1 MIGPKSGP
9 KSGPVPGSSYRDGV
23 EAGLSRSV
31 AAVSVLFALNWAT
44 VPFSGDRPP
53 AGVTAVAIAFVA
65 LSLHLV
71 VRGVRARLNGTDALA
86 ALAVAVVAHPVLVL
100 GGGSPYVVI
109 GQRCMLTVP
118 AVLLATGF
126 LPRAAGRWS
135 WLAALTALAAQLATS
150 WPADGPAAAVEG
162 IWPPLATAVAGAVL
176 APLMRG
182 AGDGADRSQRRA
194 AAARAEAARAAARR
208 EAHRDFQGML
218 HDEVS
223 AALRAV
229 GQPGI
234 AADRVREAARA
245 AAAAIAGARTPP
257 GEADRGGGGG
267 RDGDRGRTELA
278 ALVRSL
284 APPQGIAARIMAGD
298 AVAVPHEVAA
308 ATIGAAREALRN
320 VSDHARART
329 VRVDLKV
336 REQGTGFALCVTDD
350 GTGFVREELRAS
362 SVGVRRSMLRR
373 MEGVGGRAEVRSAP
387 GRGTTVRLEWPAPA
401 DGAQRHPVRVPDGSG
416 RTDEAAAA
424 AAGEAAAGT
433 ARHVPVKVARMN
445 AAIGDVRRPLA
456 AVCLPFLLVMG
467 VIAVIHTRHVPG
479 ALWLTAWYAI
489 LAAITVALLL
499 RARSGIGPAASW
511 AACAFAVGGALGSFL
526 VLPLSGLAD
535 YTSWPVGAVTPLLT
549 LLVIVRPAREAL
561 TAMALE
567 QAGVVAL
574 VLTGPPVAPTFGA
587 VVSLTLPALSAPA
600 LGVFMGL
607 AIGRTVARLGAVTT
621 RAHADRAA
629 ALAEQAVRDAREAL
643 HRRRLA
649 DLGEEILPFLD
660 AIATGRRSPRE
671 PAARDTARLLGYAV
685 RDEIHIPGVL
695 DGPARELLSAAR
707 TAGCVV
713 TIQSDA
719 DDPHPPA
726 LLRLLLTT
734 ALGTGPTPEELV
746 LSVTASADT
755 VDAAL
760 VVLPGD
766 RRRAGALHA
775 AVAGLSAV
783 VEDAAESTWVE
794 ARVRTA

>member
-1 MIGPKSGP
+1 MTGT
-9 KSGPVPGSSYRDGV
+9 SYRGGV

-44 VPFSGDRPP
+44 VPLSGDRPP

-65 LSLHLV
+65 LDIHLV
-71 VRGVRARLNGTDALA
+71 VRGVRVRLNGTDALA
-86 ALAVAVVAHPVLVL
+86 ALAFAVVAHPVLVL
-100 GGGSPYVVI
+100 AGGSPYVVI

-126 LPRAAGRWS
+126 LPRTSGRWS
-135 WLAALTALAAQLATS
+135 WLAALAALGAQLGTS

-162 IWPPLATAVAGAVL
+162 IWPPLATAAAGAVL
-176 APLMRG
+176 APLMRA
-182 AGDGADRSQRRA
+182 AGDGADRSERRA
-194 AAARAEAARAAARR
+194 AVARAEAARAAARR

-223 AALRAV
+223 AALRAIA
-229 GQPGI
+229 QPGI
-234 AADRVREAARA
+234 AVDRVREAARGA
-245 AAAAIAGARTPP
+245 SAAIAGARTRL
-257 GEADRGGGGG
+257 GE
-267 RDGDRGRTELA
+267 GDRGRTDLA
-278 ALVRSL
+278 ALVRRL
-284 APPQGIAARIMAGD
+284 DPPRGIEASIVAGE
-298 AVAVPHEVAA
+298 VPTVPYEVAT

-320 VSDHARART
+320 VADHARART
-329 VRVDLKV
+329 VRVDLTA
-336 REQGTGFALCVTDD
+336 REHGTGFLLCVTDD
-350 GTGFVREELRAS
+350 GAGFVREELRAS

-373 MEGVGGRAEVRSAP
+373 MEAVGGRAEVLSTP
-387 GRGTTVRLEWPAPA
+387 GRGTAVHLEWPAPA
-401 DGAQRHPVRVPDGSG
+401 GAERQRVRPPDRSG
-416 RTDEAAAA
+416 RK
-424 AAGEAAAGT
+424 GEQPAGT
-433 ARHVPVKVARMN
+433 ARHVSLKVERMN

-479 ALWLTAWYAI
+479 ALWLTAWYAA
-489 LAAITVALLL
+489 LAMITVGLLL
-499 RARSGIGPAASW
+499 RARNGIGPAAAR
-511 AACAFAVGGALGSFL
+511 AACAFAVAGALGSFL

-535 YTSWPVGAVTPLLT
+535 YTSWPIGAVTPLLT
-549 LLVIVRPAREAL
+549 MLVIVRPVWEAL

-567 QAGVVAL
+567 QAGVVVL
-574 VLTGPPVAPTFGA
+574 VLTGPPIAPTLGGTVA
-587 VVSLTLPALSAPA
+587 MTLPALSAPA

-621 RAHADRAA
+621 RANADRAA
-629 ALAEQAVRDAREAL
+629 ALAGRAVRDAREAL

-649 DLGEEILPFLD
+649 DLGEEILPFLE
-660 AIATGRRSPRE
+660 AVATGHRSPRDPE
-671 PAARDTARLLGYAV
+671 VGDTARLLGYAV

-695 DGPARELLSAAR
+695 DRPARDLLSAAR

-734 ALGTGPTPEELV
+734 ALGTGPTPRELV

-766 RRRAGALHA
+766 RRRAGALHE

>member
-1 MIGPKSGP
+1 MTGT
-9 KSGPVPGSSYRDGV
+9 SYRDGV

-31 AAVSVLFALNWAT
+31 AAVSVLFGLNWAT
-44 VPFSGDRPP
+44 VPLSGDRPP

-65 LSLHLV
+65 LTIHLV
-71 VRGVRARLNGTDALA
+71 VRGVRVRLNGTDALA
-86 ALAVAVVAHPVLVL
+86 ALAFAVVAHPVLVL
-100 GGGSPYVVI
+100 AGGSPYVVI

-118 AVLLATGF
+118 AVLLAAGF
-126 LPRAAGRWS
+126 LPRTAGRWS
-135 WLAALTALAAQLATS
+135 WLAALAALGAQLGTS
-150 WPADGPAAAVEG
+150 WPTDGPAAAVEG
-162 IWPPLATAVAGAVL
+162 IWPPLATGAAGAVL
-176 APLMRG
+176 APLMRA
-182 AGDGADRSQRRA
+182 AGDGADRSERRA

-223 AALRAV
+223 AALRAF

-234 AADRVREAARA
+234 AVDRVREAARG
-245 AAAAIAGARTPP
+245 AAAAIAGARNPL
-257 GEADRGGGGG
+257 GE
-267 RDGDRGRTELA
+267 GDRGRTDLA
-278 ALVRSL
+278 ALVRGL
-284 APPQGIAARIMAGD
+284 APPQGIGASILAG
-298 AVAVPHEVAA
+298 EVATVPYEVA
-308 ATIGAAREALRN
+308 TATIGAAREALRN
-320 VSDHARART
+320 VADHARART
-329 VRVDLKV
+329 VRVDLRV
-336 REQGTGFALCVTDD
+336 REPGPGFVLCVTDD
-350 GTGFVREELRAS
+350 GAGFVTEELSAS

-373 MEGVGGRAEVRSAP
+373 MEAVGGRAEVLSTP
-387 GRGTTVRLEWPAPA
+387 GRGTAVRLEWPAPA
-401 DGAQRHPVRVPDGSG
+401 GAERRRVR
-416 RTDEAAAA
+416 
-424 AAGEAAAGT
+424 
-433 ARHVPVKVARMN
+433 ARDTKVDRMN

-479 ALWLTAWYAI
+479 ALWLTAWYAA
-489 LAAITVALLL
+489 LSVITVALLL
-499 RARSGIGPAASW
+499 RARNGIGPAAAW
-511 AACAFAVGGALGSFL
+511 AACAFAVAGALGSFL

-535 YTSWPVGAVTPLLT
+535 YTSWPIGAVTPLLT

-567 QAGVVAL
+567 QAGVVVL
-574 VLTGPPVAPTFGA
+574 VLTGPPIAPTFGGTVA
-587 VVSLTLPALSAPA
+587 LILPALSAPA

-607 AIGRTVARLGAVTT
+607 AIGRTVARLGGVTT
-621 RAHADRAA
+621 RANADRAA
-629 ALAEQAVRDAREAL
+629 ALAGRAVRDAREAL
-643 HRRRLA
+643 HRGRLA

-660 AIATGRRSPRE
+660 AVATGHRSPRDPE
-671 PAARDTARLLGYAV
+671 VGDTARLLGYAV

-695 DGPARELLSAAR
+695 DRPARDLLIAAR

-734 ALGTGPTPEELV
+734 ALGTGPTPRELV

-766 RRRAGALHA
+766 RRRAGALHE

>member
-1 MIGPKSGP
+1 MTAH
-9 KSGPVPGSSYRDGV
+9 SYRDGV

-31 AAVSVLFALNWAT
+31 AAVSALFALNWAT
-44 VPFSGDRPP
+44 VPLSGGRPP
-53 AGVTAVAIAFVA
+53 PGVTAVAVAFVA
-65 LSLHLV
+65 LCLHLV
-71 VRGVRARLNGTDALA
+71 VRGARVRLNGADALA
-86 ALAVAVVAHPVLVL
+86 ALAVAVVAHPVLL
-100 GGGSPYVVI
+100 LAGGSPYVVI

-126 LPRAAGRWS
+126 LPRTAGRPAC
-135 WLAALTALAAQLATS
+135 LVALAAQLGTS
-150 WPADGPAAAVEG
+150 WPADGPAAAIEG
-162 IWPPLATAVAGAVL
+162 IWPPLATAVAGTVL
-176 APLMRG
+176 GPLMRA
-182 AGDGADRSQRRA
+182 AGDGADRSELRA
-194 AAARAEAARAAARR
+194 ADARAGAARAAARR

-223 AALRAV
+223 AALRAI

-234 AADRVREAARA
+234 AVDRVREAARGA
-245 AAAAIAGARTPP
+245 VAAIAHARTPR
-257 GEADRGGGGG
+257 GEE
-267 RDGDRGRTELA
+267 GRTDLA

-284 APPQGIAARIMAGD
+284 TPPQGLGTSMAAEGVA
-298 AVAVPHEVAA
+298 AVPYEVAT

-320 VSDHARART
+320 VADHARART
-329 VRVDLKV
+329 VRVDLTV
-336 REQGTGFALCVTDD
+336 REDSTGFVLCVTDD

-362 SVGVRRSMLRR
+362 SVGVRRSMMRR
-373 MEGVGGRAEVRSAP
+373 MEAVGGRAEIRSTP
-387 GRGTTVRLEWPAPA
+387 GRGTAVGLEWPAPV
-401 DGAQRHPVRVPDGSG
+401 GPERQGVR
-416 RTDEAAAA
+416 AAASPYARTAKA
-424 AAGEAAAGT
+424 A
-433 ARHVPVKVARMN
+433 RRPVPAKVERMN

-467 VIAVIHTRHVPG
+467 VIAAIHTRHVPG
-479 ALWLTAWYAI
+479 ALWLMAWYAA
-489 LAAITVALLL
+489 LAVITVALLL
-499 RARSGIGPAASW
+499 RARSWIGPVAAW
-511 AACAFAVGGALGSFL
+511 AACAFAVAGALGSFL
-526 VLPLSGLAD
+526 VLPLAGLAD
-535 YTSWPVGAVTPLLT
+535 YTSWPIGAVTPLLT

-567 QAGVVAL
+567 QTGVVLL
-574 VLTGPPVAPTFGA
+574 VLGGPPLAPTLGGTLA
-587 VVSLTLPALSAPA
+587 LTLPALSAPA

-607 AIGRTVARLGAVTT
+607 AIGRTVARLGGVTT
-621 RAHADRAA
+621 RANADRAA
-629 ALAEQAVRDAREAL
+629 ALADEAVRDARDAL

-660 AIATGRRSPRE
+660 ATATGRRSPQDPE
-671 PAARDTARLLGYAV
+671 VRDTARLLGYAV

-695 DGPARELLSAAR
+695 DGPARDLLSAAR

-726 LLRLLLTT
+726 LLRLLLAT
-734 ALGTGPTPEELV
+734 ALGTGPTPRELV

-766 RRRAGALHA
+766 GRRAGALRE

>member
-1 MIGPKSGP
+1 MTGT
-9 KSGPVPGSSYRDGV
+9 SYRDGV

-44 VPFSGDRPP
+44 VPLSADRPP
-53 AGVTAVAIAFVA
+53 PGVTAVAVAFVA

-71 VRGVRARLNGTDALA
+71 VRGVRVRLNGADALA

-100 GGGSPYVVI
+100 AGGSSYVVI

-126 LPRAAGRWS
+126 LPRAAGR
-135 WLAALTALAAQLATS
+135 AACLLALAAQLGTS
-150 WPADGPAAAVEG
+150 WPADGPAAAAEG

-176 APLMRG
+176 GPVMRE
-182 AGDGADRSQRRA
+182 AGDGADRSERRA
-194 AAARAEAARAAARR
+194 AAARAEAARSAARR

-223 AALRAV
+223 AALRAI

-234 AADRVREAARA
+234 AVDRVREAARG
-245 AAAAIAGARTPP
+245 AAAAIAEARTPRA
-257 GEADRGGGGG
+257 EGGHT
-267 RDGDRGRTELA
+267 DLA

-284 APPQGIAARIMAGD
+284 APPAGIGASVLADGVA
-298 AVAVPHEVAA
+298 AVPSEVAT

-320 VSDHARART
+320 VADHARART
-329 VRVDLKV
+329 VRVHLTV
-336 REQGTGFALCVTDD
+336 PEGSRGFVLCVTDD
-350 GTGFVREELRAS
+350 GAGFVTEELRES
-362 SVGVRRSMLRR
+362 SVGVRRSMMRR
-373 MEGVGGRAEVRSAP
+373 MEAVGGRAEIRSTP
-387 GRGTTVRLEWPAPA
+387 GRGTTVRLEWPARA
-401 DGAQRHPVRVPDGSG
+401 GAERQRAGAGAGAEAEAGVAGSAAPLARAVRAP
-416 RTDEAAAA
+416 RP
-424 AAGEAAAGT
+424 
-433 ARHVPVKVARMN
+433 VPVKVERMN

-479 ALWLTAWYAI
+479 GLWLLGWYAA
-489 LAAITVALLL
+489 LAVITVALLL
-499 RARSGIGPAASW
+499 RARSGIGPVAAR
-511 AACAFAVGGALGSFL
+511 AACAFAVAGALGSFL
-526 VLPLSGLAD
+526 VLPLAGLAD
-535 YTSWPVGAVTPLLT
+535 YTSWPIGAVTPLLT

-561 TAMALE
+561 TAMAVE
-567 QAGVVAL
+567 QTGVVLL
-574 VLTGPPVAPTFGA
+574 VLGGPPIAPTLGGTLA
-587 VVSLTLPALSAPA
+587 MALPALSAPS

-607 AIGRTVARLGAVTT
+607 AIGRTVARLGAVTQ
-621 RAHADRAA
+621 RANADRAA
-629 ALAEQAVRDAREAL
+629 ALAGEAVRDAREAL

-660 AIATGRRSPRE
+660 DTATGRRSPQDPE
-671 PAARDTARLLGYAV
+671 VRDTARLLGYAV

-695 DGPARELLSAAR
+695 DRPARDLLSAAR

-734 ALGTGPTPEELV
+734 ALGTGPTPQELV
-746 LSVTASADT
+746 LSVAASADT

-766 RRRAGALHA
+766 RRRAGALRE
-775 AVAGLSAV
+775 AVAGLSAT
-783 VEDAAESTWVE
+783 VEDAEESTWVE

>member
-1 MIGPKSGP
+1 MTGN
-9 KSGPVPGSSYRDGV
+9 SYRAGV

-31 AAVSVLFALNWAT
+31 AAVSALFALNWAT
-44 VPFSGDRPP
+44 VPLSADRPP
-53 AGVTAVAIAFVA
+53 PGVTAVAVTFVA
-65 LSLHLV
+65 LTLHLV
-71 VRGVRARLNGTDALA
+71 VRGVRVRLNGADALA
-86 ALAVAVVAHPVLVL
+86 ALAVAVVAHPVIVL
-100 GGGSPYVVI
+100 AGGSPYVVI

-126 LPRAAGRWS
+126 LPRTAGRCAC
-135 WLAALTALAAQLATS
+135 LVALAAQLGTS
-150 WPADGPAAAVEG
+150 WPADGPAAAAEG
-162 IWPPLATAVAGAVL
+162 IWPPLATAVAGTVL
-176 APLMRG
+176 APLMRA
-182 AGDGADRSQRRA
+182 AGDGADRSERRA
-194 AAARAEAARAAARR
+194 AAARADAARAAARR

-223 AALRAV
+223 AALRAI

-234 AADRVREAARA
+234 AVDRVREAARGA
-245 AAAAIAGARTPP
+245 VAAIAGARTTP
-257 GEADRGGGGG
+257 GEGS
-267 RDGDRGRTELA
+267 RTDVA
-278 ALVRSL
+278 ALIRSL
-284 APPQGIAARIMAGD
+284 TPPQGIGASIVAEGVA
-298 AVAVPHEVAA
+298 AVPYEVAT

-320 VSDHARART
+320 VADHARART
-329 VRVDLKV
+329 VRVDLTV
-336 REQGTGFALCVTDD
+336 REHGTGFVLCVTDD
-350 GTGFVREELRAS
+350 GTGFVREELRGS
-362 SVGVRRSMLRR
+362 SVGVRRSMMRR
-373 MEGVGGRAEVRSAP
+373 MEAVGGRAEVHSTP
-387 GRGTTVRLEWPAPA
+387 GRGTAVRLEWPAPA
-401 DGAQRHPVRVPDGSG
+401 GVERQRVRAPDGPG
-416 RTDEAAAA
+416 RTDEEEAGAG
-424 AAGEAAAGT
+424 GEAAAGAGGEAAGPAYPSART
-433 ARHVPVKVARMN
+433 AKSARPVPAKVERMN

-479 ALWLTAWYAI
+479 ALWLTAWYAV

-499 RARSGIGPAASW
+499 RARSGIGPAAAW
-511 AACAFAVGGALGSFL
+511 AACAFAVAGALGSFL
-526 VLPLSGLAD
+526 VLPLAGLAD

-567 QAGVVAL
+567 QAGVVLL
-574 VLTGPPVAPTFGA
+574 VLTGPPIAPTFGGT
-587 VVSLTLPALSAPA
+587 VVLTLPALSAPA
-600 LGVFMGL
+600 LGVFMGM
-607 AIGRTVARLGAVTT
+607 AIGRTVARLGGVTT
-621 RAHADRAA
+621 RANADRAA
-629 ALAEQAVRDAREAL
+629 ALAGEAVRDARETL

-660 AIATGRRSPRE
+660 ATATGLRSPRDPE
-671 PAARDTARLLGYAV
+671 VRDTARLLGYAV

-695 DGPARELLSAAR
+695 DRPARDLLSAAR

-734 ALGTGPTPEELV
+734 ALGAGPTPRELI

-766 RRRAGALHA
+766 RRRAGALRE

>member
-1 MIGPKSGP
+1 MTGN
-9 KSGPVPGSSYRDGV
+9 SYRDGV
-23 EAGLSRSV
+23 EAGLSRAV

-44 VPFSGDRPP
+44 VPLSGDRPP
-53 AGVTAVAIAFVA
+53 LAVTVVAIAFVA

-71 VRGVRARLNGTDALA
+71 VRGVRVRLNGADALA
-86 ALAVAVVAHPVLVL
+86 ALAFAVVAHPLLVL
-100 GGGSPYVVI
+100 GGGSPYILI

-126 LPRAAGRWS
+126 LPRTARRWS
-135 WLAALTALAAQLATS
+135 GLAALVALAAQLGTS

-176 APLMRG
+176 APLMRT
-182 AGDGADRSQRRA
+182 AGDGADRSERRA
-194 AAARAEAARAAARR
+194 ASARAEAARAAARR

-223 AALRAV
+223 AALRAI

-234 AADRVREAARA
+234 AVDRVREAARGA
-245 AAAAIAGARTPP
+245 AAAVAGARTPLD
-257 GEADRGGGGG
+257 EGG
-267 RDGDRGRTELA
+267 RGVTDLA
-278 ALVRSL
+278 SLVRAL
-284 APPQGIAARIMAGD
+284 TPPQGTGTSIVAD
-298 AVAVPHEVAA
+298 DVPAVPYEVATA
-308 ATIGAAREALRN
+308 AIGAAREALRN
-320 VSDHARART
+320 VADHARART
-329 VRVDLKV
+329 VQVDLTV
-336 REQGTGFALCVTDD
+336 REHGTGFVLCVTDD
-350 GTGFVREELRAS
+350 GTGFDREELRES

-373 MEGVGGRAEVRSAP
+373 MEAVGGQAEVRSTP
-387 GRGTTVRLEWPAPA
+387 GRGTVVRLEWPAPA
-401 DGAQRHPVRVPDGSG
+401 GAQRHEARAPDGSG
-416 RTDEAAAA
+416 GSGGSDGSDASGW
-424 AAGEAAAGT
+424 AGEEEEGVGAG
-433 ARHVPVKVARMN
+433 RHVSVKVRRMN

-479 ALWLTAWYAI
+479 ALWLTAWYAV
-489 LAAITVALLL
+489 LAVITVALLL
-499 RARSGIGPAASW
+499 RARSGIGPAAAW
-511 AACAFAVGGALGSFL
+511 AACAFAVAGALGSFL

-535 YTSWPVGAVTPLLT
+535 YTSWPIGAVTPLLT

-567 QAGVVAL
+567 QAGVVVL
-574 VLTGPPVAPTFGA
+574 VLTGPPVAPTFGGTVA
-587 VVSLTLPALSAPA
+587 MTLPALSAPA
-600 LGVFMGL
+600 LGVFMGM

-621 RAHADRAA
+621 HANADRAA
-629 ALAEQAVRDAREAL
+629 ALAGQAERDAREAL
-643 HRRRLA
+643 HRGRLA
-649 DLGEEILPFLD
+649 DLGEEILPFLE
-660 AIATGRRSPRE
+660 AVATGRRSPRDPE
-671 PAARDTARLLGYAV
+671 VRDTARLLGYAV

-695 DGPARELLSAAR
+695 DRPARDLLSTAR

-734 ALGTGPTPEELV
+734 ALGTGPTPQELV

>member
-1 MIGPKSGP
+1 MTGH
-9 KSGPVPGSSYRDGV
+9 SYRYGV

-31 AAVSVLFALNWAT
+31 AAVSVLFAVNWAT
-44 VPFSGDRPP
+44 IPFSGDRPP
-53 AGVTAVAIAFVA
+53 PGVTAVAVAFVA
-65 LSLHLV
+65 LCLHLA
-71 VRGVRARLNGTDALA
+71 VRGARVRLNGADALA
-86 ALAVAVVAHPVLVL
+86 AVAFAVVAHPVLVL
-100 GGGSPYVVI
+100 AGGSPYVLI

-126 LPRAAGRWS
+126 LPPAVGRAAC
-135 WLAALTALAAQLATS
+135 LAALGAQLGTS
-150 WPADGPAAAVEG
+150 WPADGPAAAAEG
-162 IWPPLATAVAGAVL
+162 SWPPLATAVAATVL
-176 APLMRG
+176 APLMRA
-182 AGDGADRSQRRA
+182 AGDGADRSERAA

-223 AALRAV
+223 AALRAIS
-229 GQPGI
+229 QPGI
-234 AADRVREAARA
+234 AADRVREAARGA
-245 AAAAIAGARTPP
+245 VAAIAGARTPG
-257 GEADRGGGGG
+257 GEE
-267 RDGDRGRTELA
+267 GRTDLA
-278 ALVRSL
+278 ALVRALVPPPGIRAGIVADAL
-284 APPQGIAARIMAGD
+284 AP
-298 AVAVPHEVAA
+298 VPYEA
-308 ATIGAAREALRN
+308 ATAAIGAAREALRN
-320 VSDHARART
+320 VADHARART
-329 VRVDLKV
+329 VRVHLTA
-336 REQGTGFALCVTDD
+336 RELGTGFVLCVTDD
-350 GTGFVREELRAS
+350 GAGFVREELRES
-362 SVGVRRSMLRR
+362 SVGVRRSMMQR
-373 MEGVGGRAEVRSAP
+373 MEAVGGHAEVLSTP
-387 GRGTTVRLEWPAPA
+387 GRGTAVRLEWPAPA
-401 DGAQRHPVRVPDGSG
+401 EGERQQDRAPDLPG
-416 RTDEAAAA
+416 RAGAAAA
-424 AAGEAAAGT
+424 KP
-433 ARHVPVKVARMN
+433 ARPVPLKVRQMN

-479 ALWLTAWYAI
+479 ALWVTAWYAV
-489 LAAITVALLL
+489 LAAMTVALLL
-499 RARSGIGPAASW
+499 RARNGIGRGAAW

-526 VLPLSGLAD
+526 VLPLAGLAD
-535 YTSWPVGAVTPLLT
+535 YTSWPIGAVTPLLT
-549 LLVIVRPAREAL
+549 LLVIVRPAWEAL

-567 QAGVVAL
+567 QAGL
-574 VLTGPPVAPTFGA
+574 VLIVFTGPPIADTFGGTVA
-587 VVSLTLPALSAPA
+587 LTLPALSAPA

-607 AIGRTVARLGAVTT
+607 AIGRTVARLGGVTV
-621 RAHADRAA
+621 RANADRAA
-629 ALAEQAVRDAREAL
+629 ALAGEAVRAARAAL

-649 DLGEEILPFLD
+649 DLGEEVLPFLD
-660 AIATGRRSPRE
+660 ATATGRRSPQDPE
-671 PAARDTARLLGYAV
+671 VRDTARLLGYAV

-695 DGPARELLSAAR
+695 DLPARDLLSAAR

-734 ALGTGPTPEELV
+734 ALGTGPTPTELV

-766 RRRAGALHA
+766 RRRADALRE